1 MVLQLSPES
10 YETEQPIQSLARN
23 LLDKSSHIF
32 QHIMVNRI
40 IDMKTIIVFLSSLTL
55 CAVAPAQLKTTPVCP
70 PVDIDILDGIVNKTL
85 LPTSTV
91 GQIKL
96 NLPCFTSF
104 EEEGTSAKCGA
115 GVFYKDKDVYFYT
128 SRDYIEIGPAFKGTL
143 SIPLMGAPRNGL
155 FKWLGP
161 PQIKDVVW
169 DAFQTA
175 YGILILYYDKAGKV
189 NKIQFSTL
197 AANTIHLCE

>member
-1 MVLQLSPES
+1 
-10 YETEQPIQSLARN
+10 
-23 LLDKSSHIF
+23 
-32 QHIMVNRI
+32 
-40 IDMKTIIVFLSSLTL
+40 MKTIIAFLCSLLL
-55 CAVAPAQLKTTPVCP
+55 CMVTSAQLKTTSKCP
-70 PVDIDILDGIVNKTL
+70 GFDVDILDGIINSNI

-128 SRDYIEIGPAFKGTL
+128 TRDYIEIGPAFKGTL

-161 PQIKDVVW
+161 PQIKDVIW

-175 YGILILYYDKAGKV
+175 YGILILYYNSSAKV
-189 NKIQFSTL
+189 NKIQFSTEST
-197 AANTIHLCE
+197 NNIHLCE

>member
-1 MVLQLSPES
+1 
-10 YETEQPIQSLARN
+10 
-23 LLDKSSHIF
+23 
-32 QHIMVNRI
+32 
-40 IDMKTIIVFLSSLTL
+40 MKTIIVSLSALFLG
-55 CAVAPAQLKTTPVCP
+55 AVASAQLKTTPVCP
-70 PVDIDILDGIVNKTL
+70 AFDIDILDGIVNKNM

-96 NLPCFTSF
+96 NLPCFTGF

-128 SRDYIEIGPAFKGTL
+128 SRDYVEIGPAFKGKL

-155 FKWLGP
+155 FKWLGT
-161 PQIKDVVW
+161 PQIKDVSW

-175 YGILILYYDKAGKV
+175 YGVLILYYNKAARV
-189 NKIQFSTL
+189 NKIQFSTQS
-197 AANTIHLCE
+197 ASSIHLCE

>member
-1 MVLQLSPES
+1 
-10 YETEQPIQSLARN
+10 
-23 LLDKSSHIF
+23 
-32 QHIMVNRI
+32 
-40 IDMKTIIVFLSSLTL
+40 MKTIIVSLSALFL
-55 CAVAPAQLKTTPVCP
+55 CAVASAQLKRTVICP
-70 PVDIDILDGIVNKTL
+70 AIAIDILDGIVNGTVS
-85 LPTSTV
+85 PNSTV

-115 GVFYKDKDVYFYT
+115 VVFYKGKDVYFYT
-128 SRDYIEIGPAFKGTL
+128 SRDYVEIGPAFKGKL

-161 PQIKDVVW
+161 PQIKDVSW

-175 YGILILYYDKAGKV
+175 YGVLILYYNKAAKV
-189 NKIQFSTL
+189 NKIRFSTRS
-197 AANTIHLCE
+197 ANTIHLCE